1 MAAVPFGG
9 GFCASRSCS
18 VNLPVVLE
26 LSELK
31 DERDDSLNSFSIGG
45 VLIGELFAHHFF
57 FVARF
62 DPQAY
67 GDEDESD
74 DSPDVPLLNGG
85 CDDHGK
91 QAGWS
96 QTRGQLW
103 NFALVALRPTNLG
116 DGRPRMGRF

>member
-1 MAAVPFGG
+1 M
-9 GFCASRSCS
+9 
-18 VNLPVVLE
+18 NLPVVLE
-26 LSELK
+26 LSKLK

-91 QAGWS
+91 QAG
-96 QTRGQLW
+96 
-103 NFALVALRPTNLG
+103 V
-116 DGRPRMGRF
+116 DRMADQPVRTAHNQFVIFFQG

>member
-1 MAAVPFGG
+1 M
-9 GFCASRSCS
+9 
-18 VNLPVVLE
+18 NLPVVLE

-74 DSPDVPLLNGG
+74 DSPDVPLLNCR
-85 CDDHGK
+85 CDHHGK
-91 QAGWS
+91 QASVDRMADQPVRTAHNQFVIFFQGN
-96 QTRGQLW
+96 R
-103 NFALVALRPTNLG
+103 AAPVASENGPGSETEAKSAKA
-116 DGRPRMGRF
+116 